1 MDHNDLRSDQR
12 RRQLHKKPLV
22 VNPGVEAPEQIDP
35 TDYKVYFQP
44 TISVVVSLQQVD
56 FKLFDRLDF
65 RAREVE
71 PCEIE
76 RSVVEKYR
84 KKVEQANSRQ
94 TFKQLLGQS
103 IQRVPPAHIQLV
115 ILDICMSS
123 HKMKTALYEERE

>member
-1 MDHNDLRSDQR
+1 M
-12 RRQLHKKPLV
+12 
-22 VNPGVEAPEQIDP
+22 
-35 TDYKVYFQP
+35 
-44 TISVVVSLQQVD
+44 D

-103 IQRVPPAHIQLV
+103 IQRIPPSHIQLV